1 MIVRILLAIRH
12 FTRILIRI
20 FTKILSEST
29 HDFHQIFFR
38 ISSALMPNSHRNFT
52 RIVQGFSSESFQHF
66 HHSLYRIFIWLGLSA
81 ITKSLKR
88 KVSSGLSL
96 AVFYLYFHCI
106 RCRKKVL
113 PKVLAMC
120 CQTCDHSFIKKHIC
134 SLAYYKIIV
143 KIITIINT

>member
-1 MIVRILLAIRH
+1 MI
-12 FTRILIRI
+12 FTRFFSGFHQHLCRILIG
-20 FTKILSEST
+20 ILPELYKDS
-29 HDFHQIFFR
+29 HQNPSKNLIG
-38 ISSALMPNSHRNFT
+38 
-52 RIVQGFSSESFQHF
+52 IVQGFSSESFQHF